1 MDNEDIKERIV
12 EILDR
17 TFQVID
23 QCYFY
28 NDEASNKADFSK
40 VGSRL
45 VFPCYSKQYRQG
57 ERRLSEQE
65 LRFLFIE
72 KFNQYCQYT
81 GWDVYYSVETP
92 TDWKYRFSGVKRPQ
106 KVENGDDGQSAMI
119 DVCVHNNQGE
129 RICLIEFK
137 AGNPEAFCYEKDFVK
152 LTEEHRLSFFVQLL
166 ERQNSGTEK
175 SIIDKIKKC
184 VNDTNY
190 VCHTI
195 ESNYRGTKFI
205 STEGI
210 DKDGWEPLSLS

>member
-1 MDNEDIKERIV
+1 MENKTVKERIV

-23 QCYFY
+23 HCYTY
-28 NDEASNKADFSK
+28 NDEASQKADFSK

-45 VFPCYSKQYRQG
+45 IFPRYSKIYQSR

-81 GWDVYYSVETP
+81 GWNAYYSVETP
-92 TDWKYRFSGVKRPQ
+92 TEWQYRFSGEERPRQ
-106 KVENGDDGQSAMI
+106 TENGDGQSAKI
-119 DVCVHNNQGE
+119 DVCIHDDHGE

-152 LTEEHRLSFFVQLL
+152 LTGEHVLSFFVQLL

-175 SIIDKIKKC
+175 NIKEKIKEC
-184 VNDTNY
+184 LNDTNY

-205 STEGI
+205 SPEGI
-210 DKDGWEPLSLS
+210 DKDGWEPIMLR